1 MFDKIGEDVD
11 EIDCFLC
18 MGWRIPELERYR
30 KPVIIWQNGN
40 EGIDFA
46 AYCRSIGVEA
56 YVAMDLRDV
65 NEIAHIL
72 WVRKAVRNTRALV
85 LTAGSQPTFGIRVL
99 SVIPRFFVS
108 AMDSR

>member
-1 MFDKIGEDVD
+1 MENS
-11 EIDCFLC
+11 
-18 MGWRIPELERYR
+18 ELERYR

-56 YVAMDLRDV
+56 YVAMDLQDV

-85 LTAGSQPTFGIRVL
+85 LTAGPSLHLEFRAL
-99 SVIPRFFVS
+99 SVIRRFFVS
-108 AMDSR
+108 VMDLK